1 MLAQVLLTFI
11 LVIVGVNLVPS
22 VADTV
27 YTTTCNW
34 NGSECFATNV
44 TGASVTL
51 INLVPLFFVISIV
64 VVTVQS
70 SVSVLQKMGM

>member
-22 VADTV
+22 VADIV
-27 YTTTCNW
+27 YSTTCNW
-34 NGSECFATNV
+34 NGSVCLATNV

-51 INLVPLFFVISIV
+51 INLVPLFFVISLVIV
-64 VVTVQS
+64 TIQS
-70 SVSVLQKMGM
+70 SVAVLKKMGM